1 MNIIVELVRI
11 LCRVFLVFILLFRL
25 ILNIYNPI
33 SIHSG
38 WSWDQWLRAAWHV
51 LIIWPAPG
59 PSNHMQHTFKHTK
72 HSCLVIYTHMRCIS
86 PAHGVLMSSLKIQTY
101 KLYNLALA
109 INPLNNCFPLYRVNT
124 SNNKL
129 ISMIIKDNK
138 HNRNALKNISL
149 IIE

>member
-1 MNIIVELVRI
+1 M

-25 ILNIYNPI
+25 KLNIYNHI

-38 WSWDQWLRAAWHV
+38 WSWDQWLRAPWHM
-51 LIIWPAPG
+51 LIIWPAPE

-72 HSCLVIYTHMRCIS
+72 YSCFSHLYTHALHLRGTWS
-86 PAHGVLMSSLKIQTY
+86 FLMSSLKIQTY
-101 KLYNLALA
+101 RLYNLALA
-109 INPLNNCFPLYRVNT
+109 INPLNNCFPLYRIYT